1 MSVCSNEKGI
11 YLRSPN
17 IDPSSENGFPS
28 GNATS
33 FLATVRGNCQHSP
46 EDDGFIVPVIT
57 SAPPVTTTTI
67 KHTERCVGVNFPPD
81 EKVLFTKNRIED
93 LPEIV

>member
-33 FLATVRGNCQHSP
+33 FLATVRGCCQHSP
-46 EDDGFIVPVIT
+46 EDDRFVVPVIT
-57 SAPPVTTTTI
+57 SPPPVTTTTI
-67 KHTERCVGVNFPPD
+67 KHTE
-81 EKVLFTKNRIED
+81 IEMCGCEFSD
-93 LPEIV
+93 K